1 MQCRVQGARCKVQSA
16 KCIRHKCAQFSD
28 IGLPLHTPINNKA
41 IDLCKSA
48 MLVVSPVFVE
58 VIAVLIIMF

>member
-1 MQCRVQGARCKVQSA
+1 MQCRVQGA

-28 IGLPLHTPINNKA
+28 IPLHTPVNNKA
-41 IDLCKSA
+41 IDLRKSA
-48 MLVVSPVFVE
+48 MLGVSPVFVE